1 MSAPTEYKFTPVF
14 DEDAFNAIQDADDL
28 NKVFDAA
35 LCPLSRD
42 GSVHGATDAN
52 ETMVFA
58 RQLETVRNKVY
69 EKKYAELK
77 GRQLVPTVSEN
88 GDMEYVTIRVWDEV
102 TMAKVI
108 ADYATDFATVTAVAF
123 EHTMTF
129 FDIGNSYTYSVKDLR
144 RAAAAGVELTSRY
157 ATIARRGIELG
168 IDEAVAVG
176 VPSLKSYGLVN
187 NPNVSLLALTT
198 GNWPNSSAEQILA
211 DLNQIVTSM
220 WTGTLEIFK
229 PDTLVVSSACYR
241 LLTTKL
247 FNGANASNISVLD
260 MFLKQNPGISVES
273 WTKLATANAAGT
285 NGRMIAYKK
294 DAEVLEFIMGKEF
307 EVFPAEQRG
316 LEFRH
321 PCMATVAGVA
331 VHHPAA
337 VLYIDNQLI

>member
-1 MSAPTEYKFTPVF
+1 MANKYKFTPVY
-14 DEDAFNAIQDADDL
+14 DEDSFNEIQDAADL
-28 NKVFDAA
+28 HKIFDEA

-42 GSVHGATDAN
+42 GAVHGAKDAS

-58 RQLETVRNKVY
+58 RQLETIRNKVY
-69 EKKYAELK
+69 EKQYAELK

-88 GDMEYVTIRVWDEV
+88 GDAEYVTIRVWDEV

-123 EHTMTF
+123 EHTMKF

-144 RAAAAGVELTSRY
+144 RAAFAGVELTSRY
-157 ATIARRGIELG
+157 ANIARRGIELG

-198 GNWPNSSAEQILA
+198 GNWPSATAAQILA
-211 DLNQIVTSM
+211 DLNLIVTTM
-220 WTGTLEIFK
+220 WTGTLELYK
-229 PDTLVVSSACYR
+229 PDTLVVSSNCYR

-247 FNGANASNISVLD
+247 LNDANSSNISVLD
-260 MFLKQNPGISVES
+260 MFKKQNPGITVES

-294 DAEVLEFIMGKEF
+294 DADVLEFIMGREF

-316 LEFRH
+316 LEFKH

-337 VLYIDNQLI
+337 ILYMDNQLV